1 MIQAERRSTILELAR
16 EAGNLGRDVAAL
28 PGAVHSPLYKGNHQ
42 LIREG
47 ARLVENIDDLK
58 ADLRL
63 D

>member
-1 MIQAERRSTILELAR
+1 M
-16 EAGNLGRDVAAL
+16 AAL
-28 PGAVHSPLYKGNHQ
+28 PGSVHSPLYKGNHQ